1 MYMICLESGRSYWK
15 WRNDSHCA
23 QSKKKKMMMMMMM
36 TEASIRSYDDQSDEC
51 TIPVLAFSDPPG
63 ASVHF
68 KYFKAE
74 LHYTP
79 VKYWIVSLDKGR

>member
-1 MYMICLESGRSYWK
+1 
-15 WRNDSHCA
+15 
-23 QSKKKKMMMMMMM
+23 MMMMMMM

-68 KYFKAE
+68 KYFP
-74 LHYTP
+74 LN
-79 VKYWIVSLDKGR
+79 IF